1 MKAYLVVTTENVV
14 ASSLRVTIHVVSVGF
29 EWMRLARES
38 ETVRGSA
45 AKTAPRKPHAAARR
59 TV

>member
-1 MKAYLVVTTENVV
+1 MKAYLVLTTDNIV
-14 ASSLRVTIHVVSVGF
+14 ATRVTIQVVSVGF

-45 AKTAPRKPHAAARR
+45 AKTALRKLHAATRR